1 MMPFTDFVEER
12 FFSPCTQWLE
22 DEAQGRSASGE
33 YNKPAGT
40 LSKINISGG
49 REVTTK
55 GRNECIVKI
64 RGVNDRN
71 AAEALLGRRMYVL
84 ASERPSLREADV
96 GDGDDDFY
104 AQELQGLRVVLKEGG
119 DEVGKVIDVFRGA
132 GTHDLLKVEVPPL
145 PGSDADDENA
155 AGDGEKRKT
164 KPPGE
169 FVYVPFV
176 KDIVPTVDVPN
187 GFLEITPPPGLLDLR
202 QRASK
207 PKKQRVVAPPPKKK
221 ST

>member
-1 MMPFTDFVEER
+1 GAIVSAHGLRGEVRVMPFTDFVEER

-132 GTHDLLKVEVPPL
+132 GTHDLLKVE
-145 PGSDADDENA
+145 
-155 AGDGEKRKT
+155 RKT

-187 GFLEITPPPGLLDLR
+187 GFLEITPPPGLLD
-202 QRASK
+202 
-207 PKKQRVVAPPPKKK
+207 
-221 ST
+221 

>member
-1 MMPFTDFVEER
+1 MPFTDFVEER

-164 KPPGE
+164 KSPGE